1 MLDFG
6 RETTS
11 HPVISREREWLV
23 TNGIGGYA
31 TGTINGT
38 LTRVYHGLLVAALE
52 PPLGRTV
59 LLSKLDETVTYGDRE
74 YYLFTNQWSP
84 QVINPQGYH
93 HIERFRLEG
102 TIPAWTFA
110 IGDARLEK
118 RVWMQHGENTTYVQY
133 RYVQGS
139 QPLTLRVKAMV
150 NYKDSHSV
158 VQEQEWEMATETLPD
173 GVKITAYEG
182 AFPFYLRTTGCT
194 YEPEREWYRRYYLE
208 VERMRGLD
216 DRTDH
221 MHIGD
226 FVLTMQPGASLGFI
240 ASTRPDASLDLET
253 AYNAAQAREREL
265 VIRAGMSTAP
275 EWIQQL
281 VLAADQFIVE
291 RATQEQP
298 GGRSIMAG
306 YHWFS
311 DWGRDTMIALPGLT
325 LTTQRADEGAR
336 ILQTF
341 AQYIDQGML
350 PNRFPDVGD
359 EPEYNTVDATLW
371 YFEAVRQ
378 VYAATLDTQ
387 LLGDLFVY
395 LESIIEWHQKGTR
408 YNIHMD
414 KSDHLL
420 YAGEEGVQ
428 LTWMDA
434 KIGDWV
440 VTPRTGKAVEINALW
455 YNALR
460 IMADFARVL
469 GETTADEYEHLA
481 SRVQKSFARFW
492 NEEAGYCYD
501 VLDTPNGDDASL
513 RPNQLFAVSLEYS
526 PLTADQQ
533 RAVVQVC
540 GQKLLTSM
548 GMRTLSPDHAD
559 YRGDYG
565 GNPYER
571 DSRYHQG
578 TVWPWLIG
586 AYVAAHLRVHKDP
599 DTAAAF
605 LEPFRHHLRDACVG
619 SISEVAQGDP
629 PFLPRAAIAQAWSVA
644 EVLRAWKLVQD
655 VAGTR

>member
-59 LLSKLDETVTYGDRE
+59 LLTKLDETVSYDGQE
-74 YYLFTNQWSP
+74 IFLFTNQWSP
-84 QVINPQGYH
+84 QVINPHGYNN
-93 HIERFRLEG
+93 IERFRLDG
-102 TIPAWTFA
+102 TAPVWTFA

-118 RVWMQHGENTTYVQY
+118 RLWMEYGANTTYVQY
-133 RYVQGS
+133 TYVQGS
-139 QPLTLRVKAMV
+139 QPLTLRLKAMV
-150 NYKDSHSV
+150 NYKDSHTAISDAD
-158 VQEQEWEMATETLPD
+158 WEMKAESVAD
-173 GVKITAYEG
+173 GVKVTAYAG
-182 AFPFYLRTTGCT
+182 AVPFYLRTTGCT
-194 YEPEREWYRRYYLE
+194 YEPEHEWYRRYYLE

-221 MHIGD
+221 MHVGD
-226 FVLTMQPGASLGFI
+226 FVLTMLPGQTLGFV
-240 ASTRPDASLDLET
+240 ASTEAEASLDLDK
-253 AYNAAQAREREL
+253 AYSRARAREREL
-265 VIRAGMSTAP
+265 VIRAGMTNAP
-275 EWIQQL
+275 QWIQQL
-281 VLAADQFIVE
+281 VLAADQFVVK
-291 RATQEQP
+291 RAAAGQP
-298 GGRSIMAG
+298 DGRTIIAG
-306 YHWFS
+306 YHWFG

-325 LTTQRADEGAR
+325 LTTRRTEEATS

-341 AQYIDQGML
+341 AQFIDQGML
-350 PNRFPDVGD
+350 PNRFPDVGI

-378 VYAATLDTQ
+378 VYAATLDRQ
-387 LLGDLFVY
+387 LLQDLFVY

-414 KSDHLL
+414 KADHLL
-420 YAGEEGVQ
+420 YAGEEGAQ
-428 LTWMDA
+428 LTWMDV

-440 VTPRTGKAVEINALW
+440 VTPRTGKAVEVNALW
-455 YNALR
+455 YNALH
-460 IMADFARVL
+460 IMADFARIL

-481 SRVQKSFARFW
+481 NRVKKSFQRFW
-492 NEEAGYCYD
+492 NEERGYCYD
-501 VLDTPNGDDASL
+501 VLDTPRGSNDPTL

-526 PLTADQQ
+526 PLTPEQQ
-533 RAVVQVC
+533 KAVVDVC
-540 GQKLLTSM
+540 GRSLLTSM
-548 GMRTLSPDHAD
+548 GMRSLSPEHPD

-586 AYVAAHLRVHKDP
+586 AYVAAHLKTHHDP
-599 DTAAAF
+599 AAAASF
-605 LEPFRHHLRDACVG
+605 LEPFQHHLRDACIG
-619 SISEVAQGDP
+619 SISEVAQGDA
-629 PFLPRAAIAQAWSVA
+629 PFLPRATIAQAWSVS

-655 VAGTR
+655 AQRG